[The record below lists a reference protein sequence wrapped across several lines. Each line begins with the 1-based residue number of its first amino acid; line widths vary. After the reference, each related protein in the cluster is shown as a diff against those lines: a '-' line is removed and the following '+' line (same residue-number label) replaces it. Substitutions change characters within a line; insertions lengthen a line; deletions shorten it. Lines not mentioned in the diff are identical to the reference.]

1 MSAGPEAGDRRPE
14 TAPSSLQPS
23 VSSHLPHRFPFLL
36 VDRVLER
43 EPGKRVVA
51 EKLVSATEPYLQ
63 GHFPDRP
70 LVPGV
75 LMLEML
81 AQAGGFLEVE
91 PLAGR
96 AIFLAGVQD
105 ARFKAPAFPG
115 DRLRLEVDFD
125 ASFAGL
131 MRVQGRVSCEGR
143 ELCTAKLLVK
153 QVLP

>member
-1 MSAGPEAGDRRPE
+1 MTTPAE
-14 TAPSSLQPS
+14 Q
-23 VSSHLPHRFPFLL
+23 LPHRFPFLL

-43 EPGKRVVA
+43 EPGRRVVA
-51 EKLVSATEPYLQ
+51 EKLVSVAEPYLQ

-81 AQAGGFLEVE
+81 AQAGGFLEAE

-125 ASFAGL
+125 TAFAGL
-131 MRVQGRVSCEGR
+131 MRVNGRVLCDGK

-153 QVLP
+153 VMA

>member
-1 MSAGPEAGDRRPE
+1 MPDAPE
-14 TAPSSLQPS
+14 T
-23 VSSHLPHRFPFLL
+23 HLPHRFPFLL

-43 EPGKRVVA
+43 EPGVRVVA
-51 EKLVSATEPYLQ
+51 EKLVSASEPYLQ

-81 AQAGGFLEVE
+81 AQAGGFLEAE
-91 PLAGR
+91 PLGGR
-96 AIFLAGVQD
+96 AIFLVGVQD

-115 DRLRLEVDFD
+115 DRLRLEVAFD
-125 ASFAGL
+125 AAFGGL
-131 MRVQGRVSCEGR
+131 MRVAGTVRCEGR

-153 QVLP
+153 VLG

>member
-1 MSAGPEAGDRRPE
+1 MPDARA
-14 TAPSSLQPS
+14 
-23 VSSHLPHRFPFLL
+23 HLPHRYPFLL

-43 EPGKRVVA
+43 EPGIRVVA
-51 EKLVSATEPYLQ
+51 EKLVSASEPYLQ

-81 AQAGGFLEVE
+81 AQAGGFLEAE
-91 PLAGR
+91 PLMGR

-115 DRLRLEVDFD
+115 DRLRLEVTFD
-125 ASFAGL
+125 AAFAGL
-131 MRVQGRVSCEGR
+131 MRVNGRVSCEGR
-143 ELCTAKLLVK
+143 ELCAAKLLVK
-153 QVLP
+153 VMG

>member
-1 MSAGPEAGDRRPE
+1 MPDAPER
-14 TAPSSLQPS
+14 
-23 VSSHLPHRFPFLL
+23 HLPHRFPFLL

-43 EPGKRVVA
+43 EPGVRVVA
-51 EKLVSATEPYLQ
+51 EKLVSATEPYFS
-63 GHFPDRP
+63 GHFPERP

-81 AQAGGFLEVE
+81 AQAGGFLEAE
-91 PLAGR
+91 PLGGQ

-115 DRLRLEVDFD
+115 DRLRLEVAFE
-125 ASFAGL
+125 ASFAG
-131 MRVQGRVSCEGR
+131 MTRIQGTVSCEGR

-153 QVLP
+153 KVAP